1 VIVTDRLLLRRWREE
16 DVAPFHAM
24 GQDAEVMRFLGPP
37 PSEEDCRA
45 AVARQN
51 AYADEYGRCFWA
63 VERHADGVFLGFCG
77 VKPGPEGTP
86 IAGEPEIGWRL
97 ARHAWGQGYATEA
110 AAAALAAE
118 WQRGGNPVWAM
129 TVPANARSRAVM
141 ERLGMERVIDGDFD
155 HPALP
160 PGDLLRRHV
169 LYRIARPA

>member
-1 VIVTDRLLLRRWREE
+1 MIATDRLLLRRWREE
-16 DVAPFHAM
+16 DVAPLHAM

-37 PSEEDCRA
+37 MSEEDCRA
-45 AVARQN
+45 VVARQN
-51 AYADEYGRCFWA
+51 TYADEYGRCFWA
-63 VERHADGVFLGFCG
+63 VERRADGVFLGFCG

-110 AAAALAAE
+110 AGAALAAE
-118 WQRGGNPVWAM
+118 WQRGGNHVWAI
-129 TVPANARSRAVM
+129 TVPANGRSRAVM
-141 ERLGMERVIDGDFD
+141 ERLAMERVTDGDFE

-160 PGDLLRRHV
+160 PGDPLRRHL